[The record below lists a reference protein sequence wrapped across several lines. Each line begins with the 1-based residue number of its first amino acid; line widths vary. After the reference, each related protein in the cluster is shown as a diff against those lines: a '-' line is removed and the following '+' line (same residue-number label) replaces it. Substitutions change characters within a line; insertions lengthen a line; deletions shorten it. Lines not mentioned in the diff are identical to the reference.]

1 MKKIL
6 WFLLTVSEEEIYD
19 DSQSQDSQLSE
30 ARSTPQPKSKW
41 TPQSDYIEERVEQQI
56 NYNIDFASRI
66 ETNSP
71 LLPSP
76 PSVTV
81 AQPLPQTSTPPLS
94 SQSPTK
100 RRSTSVEQPLH
111 IDITELQNNDKSND
125 ELQTTSAI
133 IVDIILSPS
142 QDSSV
147 EPQLSANTE
156 TTDENNS
163 KLINTLTVLKL
174 ILKSVTNYFIFDEKS
189 IKIFNIIEILSL
201 LFKYV
206 LINCRKRRQISWKL
220 IANSF
225 TSQEDNRA
233 NSETC
238 I

>member
-1 MKKIL
+1 
-6 WFLLTVSEEEIYD
+6 
-19 DSQSQDSQLSE
+19 
-30 ARSTPQPKSKW
+30 
-41 TPQSDYIEERVEQQI
+41 
-56 NYNIDFASRI
+56 
-66 ETNSP
+66 
-71 LLPSP
+71 
-76 PSVTV
+76 
-81 AQPLPQTSTPPLS
+81 LPQTSTPPLS

-201 LFKYV
+201 LFK
-206 LINCRKRRQISWKL
+206 
-220 IANSF
+220 
-225 TSQEDNRA
+225 
-233 NSETC
+233 
-238 I
+238 

>member
-1 MKKIL
+1 
-6 WFLLTVSEEEIYD
+6 
-19 DSQSQDSQLSE
+19 
-30 ARSTPQPKSKW
+30 
-41 TPQSDYIEERVEQQI
+41 
-56 NYNIDFASRI
+56 
-66 ETNSP
+66 
-71 LLPSP
+71 
-76 PSVTV
+76 
-81 AQPLPQTSTPPLS
+81 LPQTSTPPLS

-174 ILKSVTNYFIFDEKS
+174 ILKSVINYYIFDEKS

-201 LFKYV
+201 LLKYV
-206 LINCRKRRQISWKL
+206 LINCRKRRQIS
-220 IANSF
+220 
-225 TSQEDNRA
+225 
-233 NSETC
+233 
-238 I
+238 

>member
-1 MKKIL
+1 M
-6 WFLLTVSEEEIYD
+6 
-19 DSQSQDSQLSE
+19 
-30 ARSTPQPKSKW
+30 
-41 TPQSDYIEERVEQQI
+41 
-56 NYNIDFASRI
+56 
-66 ETNSP
+66 
-71 LLPSP
+71 
-76 PSVTV
+76 
-81 AQPLPQTSTPPLS
+81 PQTSTPPLS

-206 LINCRKRRQISWKL
+206 LINCRKRRQIS
-220 IANSF
+220 
-225 TSQEDNRA
+225 
-233 NSETC
+233 
-238 I
+238 

>member
-1 MKKIL
+1 
-6 WFLLTVSEEEIYD
+6 
-19 DSQSQDSQLSE
+19 
-30 ARSTPQPKSKW
+30 
-41 TPQSDYIEERVEQQI
+41 
-56 NYNIDFASRI
+56 
-66 ETNSP
+66 
-71 LLPSP
+71 
-76 PSVTV
+76 
-81 AQPLPQTSTPPLS
+81 LPQTSTPPLS

-206 LINCRKRRQISWKL
+206 LINCRKRRQIS
-220 IANSF
+220 
-225 TSQEDNRA
+225 
-233 NSETC
+233 
-238 I
+238 